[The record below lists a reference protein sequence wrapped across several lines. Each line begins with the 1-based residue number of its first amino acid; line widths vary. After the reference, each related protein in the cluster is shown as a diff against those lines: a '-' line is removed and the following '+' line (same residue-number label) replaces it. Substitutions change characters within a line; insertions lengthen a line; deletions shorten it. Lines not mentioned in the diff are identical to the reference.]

1 MNTYDKAKLQK
12 LIDKE
17 NGTRYSKN
25 IPLGG
30 FTLTFNNAFI
40 SFYFR
45 EIKGKTVVVITYI
58 YVTNK
63 NELLTLLGYC
73 INMWSGYQVNMIYYR
88 EHRRKSNII
97 KLLRHLDLDVQ
108 DISYDSWKHKWTST
122 NGYDESD
129 CIEAFTKHSQS

>member
-1 MNTYDKAKLQK
+1 MNTYDKSQLQK

-17 NGTRYSKN
+17 NGTRYAKN

-30 FTLTFNNAFI
+30 FTLTFNDAFI

-45 EIKGKTVVVITYI
+45 EINDKTVVVITYI

-73 INMWSGYQVNMIYYR
+73 INMWSGYNVKMIYYR
-88 EHRRKSNII
+88 EHKRKSNII
-97 KLLRHLDLDVQ
+97 KLLKHLDLDIQ
-108 DISYDSWKHKWTST
+108 DITYDSWKHKWTST
-122 NGYDESD
+122 NGYAEND
-129 CIEAFTKHSQS
+129 CIEAFTKHSS